1 MDNGGKKPLAGL
13 NGKNHRGKSI
23 GQQLKH
29 FQWISGNGSS
39 SKSHRVGLSIPSL
52 GIPHLEHLIRSAA
65 DIRQTRIEQLRK
77 EIRAGA
83 YHVPA
88 ILIADKMLE
97 SSSLDA
103 F

>member
-13 NGKNHRGKSI
+13 NGKNHRTKSI
-23 GQQLKH
+23 GQQLKD
-29 FQWISGNGSS
+29 FQWINGNGSS
-39 SKSHRVGLSIPSL
+39 SKPHRMGLSIPSL
-52 GIPHLEHLIRSAA
+52 GIPHLEHLIQLAA
-65 DIRQTRIEQLRK
+65 DFRQTRIEQLRHSV
-77 EIRAGA
+77 RAGA